1 MNTQTTKIAPDL
13 LKFTP
18 AELRAALAKKEAE
31 KEEDRLAYK
40 ELVEQTVPKAIS
52 ELSLAS
58 EILSK
63 AKTQAFQYFEDV
75 LKLKSDVYG
84 IKEKQMTHTFSCEH
98 GEITIGYRVNDGW
111 DDTVNAGI
119 NKVEKFIA
127 SLARDKATAA
137 LVSMVFN
144 LLKKD
149 SKGNL
154 KGSRVLELQKLTKD
168 FNDEEFTDGVDIISK
183 AYKPKKSVWFCEASI
198 TNDDSTKTP
207 VPLSLSAVDFA
218 AGYKF
223 NFYNEP
229 SGL

>member
-1 MNTQTTKIAPDL
+1 MNTQLQNSTPDL
-13 LKFTP
+13 SNFSP

-31 KEEDRLAYK
+31 KDQERLAYK
-40 ELVEQTVPKAIS
+40 DLVEQTVPKAIFD
-52 ELSLAS
+52 LLLAS
-58 EILSK
+58 EMLSK
-63 AKTQAFQYFEDV
+63 AKTQAFKYFEDV

-84 IKEKQMTHTFSCEH
+84 VKEKQMTHTFSCAT
-98 GEITIGYRVNDGW
+98 GDITIGYRVNDGW
-111 DDTVNAGI
+111 DDTVNTGI
-119 NKVEKFIA
+119 TKVEKFIA

-198 TNDDSTKTP
+198 TNDDGSKTTI
-207 VPLSLSAVDFA
+207 PLSLSAVDFS

-223 NFYNEP
+223 NFYNE
-229 SGL
+229 SA